1 MGSYLTLWYLENGAW
16 AVLFFLVLERSVI
29 CPFGEYLGRSKIKG
43 LSSCE
48 YSNYSQY
55 SLFLKEIEGKKNLPY
70 IFSDRFISYTHLSL
84 SLLAPHYLLR
94 QLALDPFTVRNSSDL
109 RYS

>member
-1 MGSYLTLWYLENGAW
+1 MGLGCT
-16 AVLFFLVLERSVI
+16 FFLVLERSVI

-55 SLFLKEIEGKKNLPY
+55 SLFLKEKEGKENYHTYFL
-70 IFSDRFISYTHLSL
+70 TG
-84 SLLAPHYLLR
+84 LLAISRATELPICPCHCWLPTMYLGNW
-94 QLALDPFTVRNSSDL
+94 PFTVRNSSDL